1 MSDGGGACHAGGVT
15 GDGGGGQG
23 RVRVELGGVSET
35 LLWTLYYRATEAR
48 RPDGV
53 LRDPLAVGLL
63 DRIDYPFEQRF
74 GSARS
79 LLTQVEGLRAR
90 CFDREVGRF
99 LAEHPDGTV
108 VALGEGLETQFWR
121 VDNGQV
127 RWLTVDLP
135 EVVELRD
142 RMLPDAPRLSTL
154 ACSATDERW
163 LDQVD
168 PSRGVLVVAQGL
180 FMYLRPDQVHRL
192 VTVCAERFPDGA
204 MVFDAVPRW
213 FANAATAGRMRMPT
227 GYQAPPM
234 PWGLDVREQAGL
246 RDLHPNIVGVRDL
259 LPPPGRDL
267 VGRLLSRANQVPV
280 LRNRRPSVVLLS
292 FGRRSAG

>member
-1 MSDGGGACHAGGVT
+1 MAESGEA
-15 GDGGGGQG
+15 GQG

-35 LLWTLYYRATEAR
+35 LLWTLYHRATEAR

-63 DRIDYPFEQRF
+63 GRIDYPFEQRF
-74 GSARS
+74 GPAGS
-79 LLTQVEGLRAR
+79 LLTQIQGLRVR
-90 CFDREVGRF
+90 CFDREVDRF
-99 LAEHPDGTV
+99 LVEHPDGTV

-121 VDNGQV
+121 VDNGRV
-127 RWLTVDLP
+127 HWLTVDLP
-135 EVVELRD
+135 EVTALRD
-142 RMLPDAPRLSTL
+142 RLLPDSPRLSTL

-163 LDQVD
+163 LDEVD
-168 PSRGVLVVAQGL
+168 PTRGVLVVAQGL

-192 VTVCAERFPDGA
+192 IAVCAGRFPGGA
-204 MVFDAVPRW
+204 LVFDAVPHW
-213 FANAATAGRMRMPT
+213 FANTATRGRMRTPT

-234 PWGLDVREQAGL
+234 PWGLDVPEQSGL

-259 LPPPGRDL
+259 LPPPGRHL
-267 VGRLLSRANQVPV
+267 VGRILPQMNRFPL

-292 FGRRSAG
+292 FGTELSG